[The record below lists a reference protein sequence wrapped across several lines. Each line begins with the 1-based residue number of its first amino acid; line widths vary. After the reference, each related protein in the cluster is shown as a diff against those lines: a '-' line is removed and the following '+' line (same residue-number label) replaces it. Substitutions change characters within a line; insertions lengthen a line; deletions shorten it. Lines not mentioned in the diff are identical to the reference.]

1 MLSIHRHIF
10 ICVSLTATNP
20 CEDEDMDPEDLKCL
34 ACTDASSDEECRENG
49 EYEDC
54 DATVSQIKM

>member
-1 MLSIHRHIF
+1 MLQIMKINKYSILL
-10 ICVSLTATNP
+10 SLAATNQ
-20 CEDEDMDPEDLKCL
+20 CKCL